1 MDSNLVR
8 GFFFYTLP
16 PPPPTEI
23 YEANAYL
30 LEGQAEGIN
39 SGHQFKKN
47 LRHRLDMAEE
57 EQHRRRLGQSPEA
70 NVMDP

>member
-1 MDSNLVR
+1 M
-8 GFFFYTLP
+8 FFFPAP
-16 PPPPTEI
+16 PPPLEI

-39 SGHQFKKN
+39 AGHQFEKN
-47 LRHRLDMAEE
+47 LSHRLDMAEE
-57 EQHRRRLGQSPEA
+57 EQHRRRLGQSPKA